1 MPVFLPSKFMA
12 FLYKRN
18 SIPFFYMNDTSLGP
32 IRLVY
37 EGHRTNDC
45 KPRSDDCA
53 GKSCNGGID
62 FPSKAF
68 CIGRTFA
75 CHKAPLRPHKHWMW
89 RSLIPPLSEEKQA
102 QNQHP
107 HQGQRREHR
116 CGDKRDFG
124 ELPALAAATAAT
136 ATAFTTRGR
145 RADSRTPCFTET

>member
-1 MPVFLPSKFMA
+1 MPAFLPSKFMA

-62 FPSKAF
+62 FPSMAF
-68 CIGRTFA
+68 CIGRMFA
-75 CHKAPLRPHKHWMW
+75 WSKARLTHHKRWKGSIQLRRCLRNSIANASIHITA
-89 RSLIPPLSEEKQA
+89 RGEKA
-102 QNQHP
+102 
-107 HQGQRREHR
+107 GAET
-116 CGDKRDFG
+116 RD
-124 ELPALAAATAAT
+124 A
-136 ATAFTTRGR
+136 
-145 RADSRTPCFTET
+145 SVI